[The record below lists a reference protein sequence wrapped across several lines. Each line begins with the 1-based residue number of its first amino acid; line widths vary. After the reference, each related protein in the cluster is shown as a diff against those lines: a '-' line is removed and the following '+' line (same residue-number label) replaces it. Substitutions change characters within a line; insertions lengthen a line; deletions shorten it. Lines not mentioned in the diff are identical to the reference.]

1 MFLVFCAP
9 VVSHDQAY
17 QTVPVPEHVVNDLA
31 GLSSADPD
39 DELAQY
45 IIDEPAFSPLRDA
58 PVASGVLSMSLRAGQ
73 LHMCATY
80 TLAAA
85 LTPAQTDA
93 LHAYTAAHFSDGA
106 GEGWKQQLW
115 NRNKVPLD
123 IEWQAISLAAP

>member
-1 MFLVFCAP
+1 MFLVFCAL

-17 QTVPVPEHVVNDLA
+17 QTVHVPEHVVNDLA
-31 GLSSADPD
+31 GFSSADPD
-39 DELAQY
+39 DELVQY
-45 IIDEPAFSPLRDA
+45 IIDESPSSPLRDA
-58 PVASGVLSMSLRAGQ
+58 PVTSGVLSMSLRAGR
-73 LHMCATY
+73 LHLCATY

-93 LHAYTAAHFSDGA
+93 LRVYTAAHFSDGA

-123 IEWQAISLAAP
+123 IEWQGISLAAP